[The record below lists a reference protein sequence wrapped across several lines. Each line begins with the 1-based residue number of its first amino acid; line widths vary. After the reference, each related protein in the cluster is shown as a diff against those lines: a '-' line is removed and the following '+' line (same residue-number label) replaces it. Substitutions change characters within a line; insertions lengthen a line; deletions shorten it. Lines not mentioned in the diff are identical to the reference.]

1 MKTIYLDTNVL
12 LAKWSPNYPFH
23 KESGQIIS
31 ATEMGT
37 IATVFSTIGL
47 CEVVSVV
54 KRQEMKFLPKSDP
67 KPSMTIEFIKRIRT
81 IKNLTIFNDNIKID
95 VSIAGIRTEILSTYW
110 KSIEI
115 ASKIGLKT
123 SNNIHL
129 ATEIVFQRVTGRQID
144 YFVSADKMIILE
156 ARTIKKAIGV
166 TVVTPDQ
173 FLVLEGL

>member
-1 MKTIYLDTNVL
+1 
-12 LAKWSPNYPFH
+12 
-23 KESGQIIS
+23 
-31 ATEMGT
+31 
-37 IATVFSTIGL
+37 
-47 CEVVSVV
+47 
-54 KRQEMKFLPKSDP
+54 
-67 KPSMTIEFIKRIRT
+67 
-81 IKNLTIFNDNIKID
+81 LTIHNDNIKID

-123 SNNIHL
+123 LNNIHL

-144 YFVSADKMIILE
+144 YFVSADKMITLE